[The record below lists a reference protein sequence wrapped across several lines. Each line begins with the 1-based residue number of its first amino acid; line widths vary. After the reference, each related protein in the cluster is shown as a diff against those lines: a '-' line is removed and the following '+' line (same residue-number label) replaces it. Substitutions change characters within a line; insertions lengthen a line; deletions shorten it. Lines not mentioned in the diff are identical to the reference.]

1 MKKWSETRRVV
12 WIVAVVIGVEAEE
25 EPPSP
30 SGEEEPIFELEPN
43 LPPQPSRGSEA
54 NRDGLFHSEEGC
66 FDSIGD
72 ALLPRKRV
80 ASQEELP
87 LLQLRVSHLTPKHI
101 CLRLRPHI
109 YIYVYAYT
117 IWIRE
122 RGERRI
128 WEIEGSMG
136 LYKLIKGRGEGFVTL
151 FVGGFFI
158 YYASTFILGAMFLF
172 F

>member
-1 MKKWSETRRVV
+1 M
-12 WIVAVVIGVEAEE
+12 EAEE

-87 LLQLRVSHLTPKHI
+87 LLQLRVSHLAPKHI

-109 YIYVYAYT
+109 YIRLCVHHLNKRKR
-117 IWIRE
+117 RE
-122 RGERRI
+122 TDLRNRRI
-128 WEIEGSMG
+128 D
-136 LYKLIKGRGEGFVTL
+136 GF
-151 FVGGFFI
+151 I
-158 YYASTFILGAMFLF
+158 
-172 F
+172 